1 NRNRLPKP
9 RERQNDFGGVFG
21 GPVWIPRVYNGRNK
35 TFFFF
40 SYEGLRLRLP
50 LVSTT
55 SVPSLGLRA
64 SAAPGVRTL
73 LDAFPIPNGA
83 ELGNGLALFTASY
96 SDPTSLNATSF
107 RVDQL
112 IGNRVTLFT
121 RFNYSPSSVTTRN
134 AGGNLSNPRPTRFE
148 TTTLTGGT
156 TWTLS

>member
-1 NRNRLPKP
+1 LPKP

-21 GPVWIPRVYNGRNK
+21 GPVWIPRVYNGRNR

-50 LVSTT
+50 LVATT
-55 SVPSLGLRA
+55 SVPSLSLRA
-64 SAAPGVRTL
+64 SAAPLVRPL
-73 LDAFPIPNGA
+73 LAAFPIPNGT

-112 IGNRVTLFT
+112 IGNRVTLFL
-121 RFNYSPSSVTTRN
+121 RVNYSPSSVTPRN
-134 AGGNLSNPRPTRFE
+134 STGELSNPRPTRFE
-148 TTTLTGGT
+148 TTTLTGGA
-156 TWTLS
+156 TWSV